1 MLKGAAILS
10 LLLVVSGALSY
21 RLGILPF
28 GLAFYGFGLGLL
40 ASALLSMAAAA
51 MTFRG
56 LARRQPVGGLLAVML
71 AGVTPVLVVI
81 YTVGVAGFQA
91 PPIHDIST
99 DVVDPPVFIFAQ
111 SQRQPDDNSLDYGG
125 EKLAAQQRQAYPDI
139 RPLQLAVSQERAWSA
154 ALAVIDQLGWQLLG
168 EDAAQGQIEAV
179 DRTPIMGFAD
189 DFVVR
194 IKPQGEGVQIDLRS
208 VSRVGVSDLGAN
220 AKRIRVFIE
229 QLRYQL
235 ALPLEK

>member
-1 MLKGAAILS
+1 MLKGCAILS
-10 LLLVVSGALSY
+10 LLLVVAGALSY

-28 GLAFYGFGLGLL
+28 SLAFYGFGLGLL
-40 ASALLSMAAAA
+40 ASALLTMAAAA
-51 MTFRG
+51 MVFRG

-71 AGVTPVLVVI
+71 ACVTPVLVVI
-81 YTVGVAGFQA
+81 YTVGIAGFQA

-99 DVVDPPVFIFAQ
+99 DVMNPPVFTFAQ
-111 SQRQPDDNSLDYGG
+111 SQRKPDDNSLDYGG

-139 RPLQLAVSQERAWSA
+139 KPLQLAVSQEQAWSA
-154 ALAVIDQLGWQLLG
+154 VLTVIDQLGWQLLG
-168 EDAAQGQIEAV
+168 EDAARGQIEAV

-189 DFVVR
+189 DIIVR

-229 QLRYQL
+229 QLRYELENQL
-235 ALPLEK
+235 DR